1 MASVRVRAER
11 RLDLDLRARCPQTS
25 LQTVEV
31 AFPALTSSGTELS
44 NDLEC
49 AGLFDE
55 LPQPLHVRRAARP
68 ARIVGPAVDLLLRP
82 TVVNRAEVRHSVEHR
97 IVRLSVSKL
106 PSPLGFRFY
115 ALIHST
121 H

>member
-1 MASVRVRAER
+1 MPAGVVANR
-11 RLDLDLRARCPQTS
+11 RS
-25 LQTVEV
+25 S
-31 AFPALTSSGTELS
+31 FPGAAPAPSYS

-68 ARIVGPAVDLLLRP
+68 ARIVGPAVDVFLRP

-106 PSPLGFRFY
+106 PDIRHRLDSLDQGTPLRV
-115 ALIHST
+115 
-121 H
+121 